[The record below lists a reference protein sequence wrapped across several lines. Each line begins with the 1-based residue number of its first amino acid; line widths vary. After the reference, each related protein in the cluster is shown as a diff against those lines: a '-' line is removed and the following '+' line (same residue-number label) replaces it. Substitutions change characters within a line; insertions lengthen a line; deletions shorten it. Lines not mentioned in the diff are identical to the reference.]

1 MLALCTGAKAQSK
14 PQPSPTPD
22 EDDTPVKIFT
32 EEVRLQVFALDQYG
46 HYDPTVV
53 PDDLM
58 ILEDGVAQQIKSIR
72 HIPSNVVLV
81 LDTGGE
87 LSGLGGLSK
96 RTNLTRDVAIEV
108 LRRLPETTSV
118 ATVQFNNTATVLQK
132 WTTDRKATLKVL
144 NTKLSSGKR
153 ARFSDGV
160 IAAAELLKD
169 RPEGTRHVVLI
180 TDGVETPGG
189 KTDRAL
195 AMKKLA
201 ATRSTIHIISY
212 TELVRQKEDKKN
224 KPFET
229 SQMPVSH
236 DPISSNDPTLPP
248 GTTRSPTFGVS
259 VRFDPAMKR
268 QRKAYEAEVK
278 KSQDVL
284 SELADETGGQ
294 IFLPKSADEMIM
306 KAREAASEIGSEYVV
321 TYRPKRALAFSKP
334 GEYRKVEVAARRNG
348 LSLRSRKGYVVPG
361 E

>member
-1 MLALCTGAKAQSK
+1 
-14 PQPSPTPD
+14 
-22 EDDTPVKIFT
+22 
-32 EEVRLQVFALDQYG
+32 
-46 HYDPTVV
+46 
-53 PDDLM
+53 
-58 ILEDGVAQQIKSIR
+58 
-72 HIPSNVVLV
+72 
-81 LDTGGE
+81 
-87 LSGLGGLSK
+87 
-96 RTNLTRDVAIEV
+96 
-108 LRRLPETTSV
+108 
-118 ATVQFNNTATVLQK
+118 
-132 WTTDRKATLKVL
+132 
-144 NTKLSSGKR
+144 
-153 ARFSDGV
+153 
-160 IAAAELLKD
+160 
-169 RPEGTRHVVLI
+169 
-180 TDGVETPGG
+180 
-189 KTDRAL
+189 L

-334 GEYRKVEVAARRNG
+334 GEYRKVEVASRLNG